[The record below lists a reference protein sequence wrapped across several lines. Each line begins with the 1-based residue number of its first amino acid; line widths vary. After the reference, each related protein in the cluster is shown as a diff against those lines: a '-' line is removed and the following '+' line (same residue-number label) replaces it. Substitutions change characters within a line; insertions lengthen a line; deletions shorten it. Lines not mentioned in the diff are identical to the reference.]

1 MMLQQRLAQ
10 LKLIQRHYAN
20 FVDFLHDV
28 MTLLGFETTEI
39 QEDIAGFMAYGPQ
52 YLMVMAQRGEAKTT
66 IAAAFCVWSLIQSPA
81 HRVLIFSA
89 AGGMATQI
97 ARLVGQIIL
106 TMPALACMR
115 PDKQAGDRTS
125 VLAFDI
131 HHELKGLEKS
141 PSVACMGIESNMQ
154 GYRADLLLADD
165 VESAKNAATAVQR
178 AKLLELT
185 RDFTSINSTGRIIWL
200 GTPQSQDSIYNTL
213 PSRGVV
219 VRIWPGRYPTPEQRK
234 QYGDALAPL
243 LQRRL
248 DADPS
253 LGTGGGMLGD
263 QGQPTDPQLLDEDK
277 LQRKEL
283 DQGTP
288 YFQLQ
293 HMLNTALTDAL
304 KRPLKTEHVLV
315 MPYPGEQF
323 PLSVG
328 ASLTASA
335 MRDWSVGGKAFR
347 TNVVGSASA
356 ERASL
361 QSIWAYIDPA
371 AGGAVSRDETAYAIG
386 GFLNGNVYVLCWGGL
401 PGGYELDK
409 LEALADILV
418 QYKPHGVT
426 IEKNMGYG
434 AFAAV
439 FTPILRRK
447 LASCQIEED
456 LVSGQKELRIINTLA
471 PVLGRGSLVFT
482 EQAVEHDLSTVTRY
496 SPQEQAHYSG
506 FYQISRLTRQKDSL
520 PHDDRAD
527 ALEGLVRKFQAD
539 LAQDQAKRVEAQRKR
554 EWEDMMKDPLGHNR
568 YGDRDHSGRRSMLAR
583 KRGR

>member
-1 MMLQQRLAQ
+1 MSTALDRWAQIELLQKHYSHFTTFLA
-10 LKLIQRHYAN
+10 
-20 FVDFLHDV
+20 DV
-28 MTLLGFETTEI
+28 MDVLGFSVTEL

-97 ARLVGQIIL
+97 ALLVSRLIL
-106 TMPALACMR
+106 SMPVLACMR
-115 PDKQAGDRTS
+115 PDKMAGDRTA
-125 VLAFDI
+125 VGAFDL

-141 PSVACMGIESNMQ
+141 PSIACMGIESNMQ

-185 RDFTSINSTGRIIWL
+185 RDFTSINQKGRIIWL

-213 PSRGVV
+213 PSRGVT
-219 VRIWPGRYPTPEQRK
+219 VRIWPGRYPTPDQRK

-243 LQRRL
+243 LARRL

-253 LGTGGGMLGD
+253 LGTGGGILGD
-263 QGQPTDPQLLDEDK
+263 QGKPTDPQLLDEEA
-277 LQRKEL
+277 LVRKEL

-304 KRPLKTEHVLV
+304 KRPLKTEQIMVI
-315 MPYPGEQF
+315 PSPGKQF
-323 PLSVG
+323 PLALMPGLVAGTLKDYSAG
-328 ASLTASA
+328 GHSFKLNTPGGCSPETAQ
-335 MRDWSVGGKAFR
+335 
-347 TNVVGSASA
+347 
-356 ERASL
+356 L
-361 QSIWAYIDPA
+361 QSVWAYIDPA
-371 AGGAVSRDETAYAIG
+371 AGGKTSRDETAYAIG
-386 GFLNGNVYVLCWGGL
+386 GFLNGNVYVLCWGGI

-418 QYKPHGVT
+418 AYAPHGVT

-439 FTPILRRK
+439 FTPILRRR
-447 LASCQIEED
+447 LASCEITDD
-456 LVSGQKELRIINTLA
+456 LVTGQKELRIINTLA
-471 PVLGRGSLVFT
+471 PVMGRGSLIFT
-482 EQAVEHDLSTVTRY
+482 EQAVQHDADSVERY
-496 SPQEQAHYSG
+496 PAQERSHYSG
-506 FYQISRLTRQKDSL
+506 FYQLGRLTRQRDSL

-527 ALEGLVRKFQAD
+527 ALEGLVRKYQED
-539 LAQDQAKRVEAQRKR
+539 LAQDQAKRIAAQRAR
-554 EWEDMMKDPLGHNR
+554 EHEEMLKDPLNHGR
-568 YGDRDHSGRRSMLAR
+568 YGDRNQAARKSMLR
-583 KRGR
+583 RRR